1 MASRKIILYII
12 LLVTFAAAAYVVL
25 VVIPTRLAQRSY
37 DGAKQLGKDI
47 GEAFNVTPEI
57 TVNNT
62 VVIQQQAPVFEL
74 ATLSQTFQHQYQWTN
89 VWLGSTK
96 QIRITGSF
104 NAKAGFDL
112 DRRFAIEINEKK
124 ATVIFPEPRILS
136 LEPQS
141 DIKFEDENGVWN
153 WVNTDDRSKAINAF
167 QSDARKYAEKA
178 DFVAQAKV
186 EAEKKLS
193 AILKN
198 YAEEIEFRYAT
209 EAVRIEKK

>member
-1 MASRKIILYII
+1 
-12 LLVTFAAAAYVVL
+12 
-25 VVIPTRLAQRSY
+25 
-37 DGAKQLGKDI
+37 
-47 GEAFNVTPEI
+47 
-57 TVNNT
+57 VNNT

-74 ATLSQTFQHQYQWTN
+74 ATLSQKFQHQYQWTN
-89 VWLGSTK
+89 EWLGSTK

-124 ATVIFPEPRILS
+124 ATVILPEPRILS
-136 LEPQS
+136 LEPQG

-153 WVNTDDRSKAINAF
+153 WVNADDRSKAINAF
-167 QSDARKYAEKA
+167 QSDARKYSEQA
-178 DFVAQAKV
+178 DFVSQAKV

-193 AILKN
+193 AILKS